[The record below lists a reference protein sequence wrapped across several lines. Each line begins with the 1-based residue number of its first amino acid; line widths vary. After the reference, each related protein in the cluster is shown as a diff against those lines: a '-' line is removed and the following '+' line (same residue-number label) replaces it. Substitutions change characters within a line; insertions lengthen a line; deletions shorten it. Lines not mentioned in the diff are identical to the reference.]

1 MISLTE
7 IGVGSANQLVGAV
20 TGKGTHKG
28 RPYDMMYEPEIHQR
42 RSIRLKSRGRAP
54 TRGAPTI

>member
-1 MISLTE
+1 MSRRFIS
-7 IGVGSANQLVGAV
+7 VGLSGLRAGM
-20 TGKGTHKG
+20 GTHKG

-54 TRGAPTI
+54 TRGAPTV